1 MKIRKI
7 QERYG
12 IQIISIVI
20 VFILVTQ
27 LIAGLVNTGK
37 WGWPFLAYPMY
48 STAHY
53 DGERVVYDV
62 KVYGV
67 LKDLSRIELKR
78 SDLGMD
84 FWVFRYNVV
93 QPIRHGYLSALSP
106 IIDLLCRQ
114 NRGDLIRLEYED
126 MGVAISRTGLVY
138 GLEPVVVESFDVSC
152 K

>member
-1 MKIRKI
+1 MKIRTL

-12 IQIISIVI
+12 VQIVSIVI

-27 LIAGLVNTGK
+27 LMAGLIHTGR
-37 WGWPFLAYPMY
+37 WGWPFVAYPMY
-48 STAHY
+48 KMAHY

-78 SDLGMD
+78 SDLGMS
-84 FWVFRYNVV
+84 FWLFWYNVV
-93 QPIRHGYLSALSP
+93 QPIRHGYLHNLSP
-106 IIDLLCRQ
+106 IIDQLCRQ
-114 NRGDLIRLEYED
+114 SRGDLIRLEYED
-126 MGVAISRTGLVY
+126 MGVKISRAGPVY
-138 GLEPVVVESFDVSC
+138 GLEPVILGSSDVSC